1 MKISTEFRHDGRI
14 QWYFSFLLYCKHL
27 VFTVIFMGVGRVVSE
42 NENCSQGNKGLAAY
56 LIQDGVPSSQHTLN
70 KCVLLFSSPG
80 VFGSDSLS
88 IQQRLWCWLILLKV
102 YLTKHANRCYKQN
115 KICNYKV

>member
-1 MKISTEFRHDGRI
+1 MREEYNGT
-14 QWYFSFLLYCKHL
+14 FLLYCKYL
-27 VFTVIFMGVGRVVSE
+27 VFTVIFMGVGRVVRE

-56 LIQDGVPSSQHTLN
+56 SIQDGVPSSQHTLN

-102 YLTKHANRCYKQN
+102 YLTKNVNRCYKQN